1 MTTMNAE
8 PTQRLSALEVL
19 FRPHR
24 ERLWQSVQQPYQLSV
39 LVSTHN
45 RSHYSLLGT
54 GLSDH
59 SRMGKCNAEIVIQT
73 HHAASTDVRYL
84 PNTTICYQV
93 DLSSGQ
99 ILFEITAKP
108 GPTPE
113 LPLDM
118 RGWEGRHPSYL
129 TYTTRGPQLQE
140 YLGIVMNQVV
150 HIEPERALIEES
162 PVVKLGR

>member
-1 MTTMNAE
+1 MNSEA
-8 PTQRLSALEVL
+8 QHLSTLEVL

-24 ERLWQSVQQPYQLSV
+24 ERLWQSIRQPHQLSV
-39 LVSTHN
+39 LCSTHN
-45 RSHYSLLGT
+45 RSHYNLLGA

-59 SRMGKCNAEIVIQT
+59 SRLGKCSAEIVIQT

-84 PNTTICYQV
+84 PNTLICYQV
-93 DLSSGQ
+93 DQGGDQ
-99 ILFEITAKP
+99 ILFEIIAKP

-118 RGWEGRHPSYL
+118 RSWEGRHPSYL
-129 TYTTRGPQLQE
+129 TYTTRGTQLQE

-150 HIEPERALIEES
+150 EIEPERATIEER
-162 PVVKLGR
+162 PLIRLGRT

>member
-1 MTTMNAE
+1 MSQEA
-8 PTQRLSALEVL
+8 QHLSVLEVL

-24 ERLWQSVQQPYQLSV
+24 ERLWQSIRQPQQLSV
-39 LVSTHN
+39 LTSTNN
-45 RSHYSLLGT
+45 RSHYSLLGA
-54 GLSDH
+54 GLTDH
-59 SRMGKCNAEIVIQT
+59 SRLGKCSAEIVIQT

-84 PNTTICYQV
+84 PNTLICYQM
-93 DLSSGQ
+93 DLGSGQ

-129 TYTTRGPQLQE
+129 TYTTRGAQLQE
-140 YLGIVMNQVV
+140 YLGIIMNQVV
-150 HIEPERALIEES
+150 EIEPERATIEER
-162 PVVKLGR
+162 PLVKLGR